1 MGSSLG
7 QARVVARDSVNSMRV
22 RVACLTTL
30 ALAGC
35 STHHAPTRDA
45 GPEFDVVSAQA
56 LSTLAIA
63 ITFSDPPSPTEAG
76 VLANYTFEPAVV
88 LAGSSTIAG
97 ATVTL
102 GTMPQQDVTY
112 RLTVAGIT
120 RQADGRPLT
129 IASTTF
135 AGHAPFDPMSAMSTG
150 VQSVVLTFDAVPDA
164 TEATTLANYA
174 ITDPNP
180 LALSGTPQLAGNA
193 VTLSTAV
200 QSAVSYDLDVFAIT
214 RASDHEPLY
223 TTSVSF
229 IGTDHCTD
237 GVTDGDETDVDCG
250 GPSCIARCALGKA
263 CIVGS
268 DCTSNTC
275 VGSICS

>member
-1 MGSSLG
+1 MRAYRATVWPPDVRDTVVWMRRCVAYLALVGCSSPAKPAPDAPSAFG
-7 QARVVARDSVNSMRV
+7 VASAQVSS
-22 RVACLTTL
+22 TL
-30 ALAGC
+30 ALA
-35 STHHAPTRDA
+35 
-45 GPEFDVVSAQA
+45 
-56 LSTLAIA
+56 
-63 ITFSDPPSPTEAG
+63 ITFTDPPNPTEAAI
-76 VLANYTFEPAVV
+76 VANYSFEPALV
-88 LAGSSTIAG
+88 LAGNSMVSG

-150 VQSVVLTFDAVPDA
+150 VQSVVLTFDADPDA